1 MRISREFL
9 GPALALVLLAAG
21 VAVGGFS
28 DAAPPPTPTATAM
41 PTPTLTPT
49 PTPTPTPTLT
59 PTPPPTAAPTPVSGT
74 PSPTPDLMVIAS
86 LAAPV
91 DVAADAAD
99 RNLIVSW
106 SPVAG
111 ATGYIVAARFA
122 GGVEP
127 FEWSEY
133 DAAASPYVIA
143 DNWAGMSGLGY
154 EVRAASVNAE
164 GRSEWSPA
172 VTVTAPE
179 LRAAP
184 DGAIGVNSGGPYA
197 VGDFMRVDLL
207 GQRPFTRRSPFMWFI
222 CEPDGSDCRLLPRV
236 ASPTSIY
243 IVREAARGKRVRVQ
257 ADYDK
262 DGASLTATAVLGTV
276 SADAPGPTP
285 LPRPML
291 PPGCQE
297 TEAPSGADE
306 FTPEPSLATH
316 LHHLESKRVAI
327 EWDPAGGG
335 AVEPLC
341 DDALVVSPWGGIALA
356 RPDGSVERIE
366 GRVPMNVEGLLSA
379 APPDR
384 RDFYGEKFRVAD
396 IMLQQRSEERWELFA
411 THHYFTGEC
420 VRFRLSSATLLLE
433 DGNVS
438 LSPVWRT
445 LFDAEPCLFPG
456 SYSGLHAGGRIAD
469 DGPGRLLIVVGDHGR
484 KTLPQDPGSHMG
496 KLVRVTIE
504 SGEAE
509 ILASGFR
516 NPQGLARDADGN
528 LWATGH
534 GPQGGDELNLVEIGA
549 NYGHPVVNYG
559 VEYGGIIN
567 SRTRESV
574 GLHEG
579 FVKPRFAWVPSIA
592 VSAVIV
598 NDERWFPLWKDDLLV
613 GTLGGGNGR
622 ALHRVRRDGTDVQYD
637 ERIEVGYRIRDL
649 TMMPDGRIAL
659 LADGGDLH
667 FLSLSTEYCDASSR
681 KKELVYSVVC
691 GPLDAPSVA
700 SPPDT
705 GEGEEPSVGGN
716 DDADG
721 TPGGGGGGDATPGGD
736 DGDMDEA
743 PTASGAELHATHCAA
758 CHSLSREEHGIG
770 PHLVGLIGRPIG
782 EVEGWSASEGLRSL
796 DGVWTPERLAQFL
809 ADPEAFAPGNAM
821 GATGITEAEAQ
832 AIADYIAGL
841 RGE

>member
-1 MRISREFL
+1 
-9 GPALALVLLAAG
+9 
-21 VAVGGFS
+21 
-28 DAAPPPTPTATAM
+28 
-41 PTPTLTPT
+41 
-49 PTPTPTPTLT
+49 
-59 PTPPPTAAPTPVSGT
+59 
-74 PSPTPDLMVIAS
+74 MVVAS

-91 DVAADAAD
+91 DVAADVAD
-99 RNLIVSW
+99 RNLIASW
-106 SPVAG
+106 SPVAD

-133 DAAASPYVIA
+133 DASASPYVIA
-143 DNWAGMSGLGY
+143 DNWAAMSGLEY

-172 VTVTAPE
+172 VAVTAPE
-179 LRAAP
+179 LRPAP
-184 DGAIGVNSGGPYA
+184 DGAIRVNSGGPYA
-197 VGDFMRVDLL
+197 VGDFMRVDLI
-207 GQRPFTRRSPFMWFI
+207 GQRPFTRRSPFTWFA
-222 CEPDGSDCRLLPRV
+222 CEPDGADCRLLPRV
-236 ASPTSIY
+236 VSPTSIY
-243 IVREAARGKRVRVQ
+243 IVREAARGKSVRVQ
-257 ADYDK
+257 VDYDK
-262 DGASLTATAVLGTV
+262 GGASLTATAVLGTV

-297 TEAPSGADE
+297 TEAPSGADG
-306 FTPEPSLATH
+306 FTPEPSRATH
-316 LHHLESKRVAI
+316 LHHLQSKSVSV
-327 EWDPAGGG
+327 EWDRAGGG

-341 DDALVVSPWGGIALA
+341 NDVLVVSPWGRIALA
-356 RPDGSVERIE
+356 RPDGSVKRIE
-366 GRVPMNVEGLLSA
+366 GQVPMNIEGLSA
-379 APPDR
+379 RTPDQV
-384 RDFYGEKFRVAD
+384 EQFRVAD

-420 VRFRLSSATLLLE
+420 IRFRLSSATILLE

-438 LSPVWRT
+438 LSPAWRT
-445 LFDAEPCLFPG
+445 LFDAEPCVFPG
-456 SYSGLHAGGRIAD
+456 YSGLHAGGRIAD
-469 DGPGRLLIVVGDHGR
+469 DGPGRLLIVVGDHGLGH
-484 KTLPQDPGSHMG
+484 LPQDPGSHMG
-496 KLVRVTIE
+496 KLVRVTIA

-528 LWATGH
+528 LWATEH
-534 GPQGGDELNLVEIGA
+534 GPQGGDELNLLQSGA

-559 VEYGGIIN
+559 VEYGGVIN
-567 SRTRESV
+567 SETRESV
-574 GLHEG
+574 GMHEG

-592 VSAVIV
+592 VSAAIS
-598 NDERWFPLWKDDLLV
+598 NNPRWFPLWNDDLLV
-613 GTLGGGNGR
+613 GSLKGASLFR
-622 ALHRVRRDGTDVQYD
+622 IRLDGTDVQYV

-659 LADGGDLH
+659 LADGGDIH
-667 FLSLSTEYCDASSR
+667 FLSLSTEYCDAASR
-681 KKELVYSVVC
+681 KKELVYSIAC
-691 GPLDAPSVA
+691 GPLDEHLGA
-700 SPPDT
+700 SATDAE
-705 GEGEEPSVGGN
+705 EGEEPAAE
-716 DDADG
+716 AD
-721 TPGGGGGGDATPGGD
+721 GGDAAPGGD
-736 DGDMDEA
+736 DDDMDEP

-758 CHSLSREEHGIG
+758 CHSLRREVHGIG

-782 EVEGWSASEGLRSL
+782 EVEGWSASDGLRSL

-821 GATGITEAEAQ
+821 GATGITEAEAR

>member
-1 MRISREFL
+1 
-9 GPALALVLLAAG
+9 
-21 VAVGGFS
+21 
-28 DAAPPPTPTATAM
+28 
-41 PTPTLTPT
+41 
-49 PTPTPTPTLT
+49 
-59 PTPPPTAAPTPVSGT
+59 
-74 PSPTPDLMVIAS
+74 
-86 LAAPV
+86 
-91 DVAADAAD
+91 
-99 RNLIVSW
+99 
-106 SPVAG
+106 
-111 ATGYIVAARFA
+111 
-122 GGVEP
+122 
-127 FEWSEY
+127 
-133 DAAASPYVIA
+133 
-143 DNWAGMSGLGY
+143 
-154 EVRAASVNAE
+154 
-164 GRSEWSPA
+164 
-172 VTVTAPE
+172 
-179 LRAAP
+179 
-184 DGAIGVNSGGPYA
+184 
-197 VGDFMRVDLL
+197 MRVDLI
-207 GQRPFTRRSPFMWFI
+207 GQRPFTRRSPFTWFA

-236 ASPTSIY
+236 ASPSYIY
-243 IVREAARGKRVRVQ
+243 IVREAARGKRVHVQ
-257 ADYDK
+257 TDYDK
-262 DGASLTATAVLGTV
+262 DGASLTATAVLGVV

-285 LPRPML
+285 QPRPVL

-297 TEAPSGADE
+297 TEAPSGADG

-341 DDALVVSPWGGIALA
+341 NDVLVVSPWGGIALA
-356 RPDGSVERIE
+356 RPDGSVKRIE
-366 GRVPMNVEGLLSA
+366 GRVPMNVEGLSA
-379 APPDR
+379 RTPDQVAQ
-384 RDFYGEKFRVAD
+384 FRVAD

-420 VRFRLSSATLLLE
+420 VRFRLSSATILVE

-438 LSPVWRT
+438 LSPAWRT

-484 KTLPQDPGSHMG
+484 KPLPQDPGSHMG
-496 KLVRVTIE
+496 KLVGVAIE

-534 GPQGGDELNLVEIGA
+534 GPQGGDELNLLEIGA

-567 SRTRESV
+567 SGTRESV
-574 GLHEG
+574 GMHEG

-592 VSAVIV
+592 VSAAVA
-598 NDERWFPLWKDDLLV
+598 NNPRWFPLWNDDLLV
-613 GTLGGGNGR
+613 ASLKGASLFR
-622 ALHRVRRDGTDVQYD
+622 IRLDGTDVQYV

-649 TMMPDGRIAL
+649 TMMSDGRIAL
-659 LADGGDLH
+659 LAAGGDIH

-681 KKELVYSVVC
+681 KRELVYSVGC
-691 GPLDAPSVA
+691 GPLDAPSGA
-700 SPPDT
+700 SPPDA
-705 GEGEEPSVGGN
+705 GEGGEPSVGGN

-721 TPGGGGGGDATPGGD
+721 APGGGGGGDATPGGD
-736 DGDMDEA
+736 GDDGDMDEA
-743 PTASGAELHATHCAA
+743 PPSSGAELHATHCAA

-821 GATGITEAEAQ
+821 GTTGITEAEAR